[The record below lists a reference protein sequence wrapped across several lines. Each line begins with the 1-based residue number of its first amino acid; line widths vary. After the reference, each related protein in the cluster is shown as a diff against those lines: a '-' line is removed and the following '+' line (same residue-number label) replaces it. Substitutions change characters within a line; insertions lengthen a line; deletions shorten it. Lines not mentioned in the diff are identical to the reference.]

1 MRGGIL
7 VGTMVLAAAGA
18 AMGQAPAPRQPLEST
33 VQLSFEGNSTVRSF
47 KCTAKTINSN
57 VVTDAV
63 DATSASLADLVTA
76 ASVIIPVNDIDCA
89 NGTMNGHMR
98 KALKAEQAPEI
109 SFKLTSYEINGAN
122 ATLNGTL
129 KIAGAE
135 NKIQLPATVS
145 PEATGV
151 RVKSTKAI
159 DMTQWGIK
167 PPSLMMGTMK
177 VKPTVNITFD
187 VLVKR

>member
-1 MRGGIL
+1 MRVGIL
-7 VGTMVLAAAGA
+7 VGTMVLAAAGT

-33 VQLSFEGNSTVRSF
+33 VQLWFDGSSTVRSF
-47 KCTAKTINSN
+47 KCTAKTVNTN

-63 DATSASLADLVTA
+63 DAASASIADLVKS
-76 ASVIIPVNDIDCA
+76 ASVVIPVNDIDCA

-98 KALKAEQAPEI
+98 KALKAEQAADI
-109 SFKLTSYEINGAN
+109 TFKLTGYEINGAS

-129 KIAGAE
+129 SIAGTE
-135 NKIQLPATVS
+135 NPVQIPATVAA
-145 PEATGV
+145 ETDGV
-151 RVKSTKAI
+151 RVKATKAI
-159 DMTQWGIK
+159 DMTQWGVK

-177 VKPTVNITFD
+177 VKPTVNINFD